1 MTQGNC
7 MATESL
13 NAAPYRPSLCLLAAI
28 VLLLLS
34 APLPLASQNVPP
46 TSGMESGRRQE
57 DGRSYF
63 LQQVGEEDESPT
75 IFQIL
80 EWSPGRHVKWY
91 EVQLEMQDGDGWVP
105 VDNAIPETGQAA
117 QDAPEFL
124 GDGRYKTTANRLVVS
139 LRAKDSGEPQTYRY
153 TVSSYNL
160 LGHRAFSTDYT
171 EFQIKKGYIPRV
183 EGISPDLIYLDTLYD
198 PTIRVSGNDLRKE
211 TQYYLTNGREII
223 RPVEIIPNDNNRR
236 AEVVFN
242 PRDFD
247 VGEWVLRAENPGEFT
262 SDLPLTIKF
271 MKWYD
276 VSLSAGYS
284 PLVVLADE
292 NVKGFLGTNF
302 MPLGI
307 DARATFIFLKRRM
320 GYLGVSLNGKWNTV
334 LEDFS
339 AHSIT
344 THYVQG
350 LASFVYRYP
359 IIRNRLTVEAR
370 VGGGMTLAA
379 GLKIIYPHDLESE
392 AFSSIFPA
400 ATIGLSIAGYV
411 WRGMFVEAGA
421 DLTSTFTPGMLIL
434 SISPTISFGWTL

>member
-1 MTQGNC
+1 
-7 MATESL
+7 MATEPL
-13 NAAPYRPSLCLLAAI
+13 VPSPKSHSRKHRLLASI
-28 VLLLLS
+28 VLYLCW
-34 APLPLASQNVPP
+34 APLPLASQDAPAGGTEP
-46 TSGMESGRRQE
+46 RQRKE
-57 DGRSYF
+57 DTRSYF
-63 LQQVGEEDESPT
+63 VQQGEEEESHT

-91 EVQLEMQDGDGWVP
+91 EVLLEMQDGAGAWVP
-105 VDNAIPETGQAA
+105 VDKAIPETGQLP
-117 QDAPEFL
+117 QDMPEFL
-124 GDGRYKTTANRLVVS
+124 GDGRYKTTTNRIIVS
-139 LRAKDSGEPQTYRY
+139 LRAKESGEPQTYRY
-153 TVSSYNL
+153 TVSAYNL

-171 EFQIKKGYIPRV
+171 EFQINKGYIPKV

-211 TQYYLTNGREII
+211 TQYYLTNGREVI

-247 VGEWVLRAENPGEFT
+247 VGEWLFRAENPGEFT

-284 PLVVLADE
+284 PLFVLYDE
-292 NVKGFLGTNF
+292 NVKSYLGTNF

-320 GYLGVSLNGKWNTV
+320 GYLGISLNGKWNTV
-334 LEDFS
+334 SSAFS
-339 AHSIT
+339 ANNVT
-344 THYVQG
+344 THYIQG

-370 VGGGMTLAA
+370 VGGGMTLVS
-379 GLKIIYPHDLESE
+379 GLKIIYTHGLDSE
-392 AFSSIFPA
+392 AFSSMFPA
-400 ATIGLSIAGYV
+400 ATIGLSITGYV
-411 WRGMFVEAGA
+411 WRALFVEAGA
-421 DLTSTFTPGMLIL
+421 DLTSTFTPGMMIL